1 MRASL
6 LFLPLVL
13 LFFATSC
20 KLFQK
25 SGSTEEEA
33 FQLKNA
39 TDSVSYAL
47 SSSIAGNLKT
57 QGVDSISEEA
67 FLKGL
72 QHAMSGDSLFLTSQE
87 SNAYLREYFN
97 TMQERKAKQAKEK
110 SEAFFV
116 ELREN
121 ENIKHTESGL
131 HYEVL
136 KEGGGEKPKA
146 SDKVKVHYH
155 GTLTSG
161 EVFDSS
167 VDRGPPSEFGLNRVI
182 KGWTEGLQLMN
193 EGSKY
198 KFYIPSE
205 LGYGERGSGQKIGPN
220 EILIFEVE
228 LLEIL

>member
-1 MRASL
+1 MRGKTI
-6 LFLPLVL
+6 VL
-13 LFFATSC
+13 SAFFAAVLSSC
-20 KLFQK
+20 SIFRK
-25 SGSTEEEA
+25 SGETQEE
-33 FQLKNA
+33 FTLKNA

-72 QHAMSGDSLFLTSQE
+72 QDAMNGDSLFLSAQE

-97 TMQERKAKQAKEK
+97 TMQERKAREAKEK
-110 SEAFFV
+110 AEAFFE

-136 KEGGGEKPKA
+136 QKGDGEKPQA

-167 VDRGPPSEFGLNRVI
+167 VDRGPPAEFGLNRVI

>member
-1 MRASL
+1 MRIAIFL
-6 LFLPLVL
+6 LSVLVL
-13 LFFATSC
+13 FSVSSC

-25 SGSTEEEA
+25 KGQVEEE
-33 FQLKNA
+33 FRLNNA

-72 QHAMSGDSLFLTSQE
+72 QHAMNEDSLFLTSQE

-97 TMQERKAKQAKEK
+97 TMQERKAKEAKEK
-110 SEAFFV
+110 AEAYFE

-136 KEGGGEKPKA
+136 KEGDGKKPAA

-155 GTLTSG
+155 GTLTNG

-167 VDRGPPSEFGLNRVI
+167 VERGPPTEFGLNRVI
-182 KGWTEGLQLMN
+182 KGWTEGLQLMK

-198 KFYIPSE
+198 KFYIPAD